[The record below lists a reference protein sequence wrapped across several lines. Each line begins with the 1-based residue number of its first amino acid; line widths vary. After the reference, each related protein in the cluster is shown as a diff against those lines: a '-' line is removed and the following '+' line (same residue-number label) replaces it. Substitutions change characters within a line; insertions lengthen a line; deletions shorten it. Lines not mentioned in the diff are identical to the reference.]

1 MPKSAISIASPSSE
15 KRHHGPH
22 EVVKSAYA
30 YSGENHLEGER
41 QMVGMHHRIFA
52 NPTRNLAATIT
63 PATHTI
69 AHVARSRMSAS
80 RLRDALNAEQHAAF
94 KIIYRVM
101 TKRSVNR
108 LHEFAPDFEAVR
120 NTVRPG
126 EAREHVHNQ
135 ARLVCDAC
143 LRGG

>member
-1 MPKSAISIASPSSE
+1 MIVQRLSATHCAPAPTLSPRIETSISCNMPKSAISIASPSSE

-63 PATHTI
+63 PTTHTI

-80 RLRDALNAEQHAAF
+80 RLRDALNAKQHAAF
-94 KIIYRVM
+94 QIIDRVLA
-101 TKRSVNR
+101 K
-108 LHEFAPDFEAVR
+108 
-120 NTVRPG
+120 
-126 EAREHVHNQ
+126 
-135 ARLVCDAC
+135 
-143 LRGG
+143 

>member
-52 NPTRNLAATIT
+52 KPTRNLAATIT

-69 AHVARSRMSAS
+69 AHVARSRIIRTAS
-80 RLRDALNAEQHAAF
+80 GWPYEYAKLAQAAQSSLE
-94 KIIYRVM
+94 M
-101 TKRSVNR
+101 
-108 LHEFAPDFEAVR
+108 
-120 NTVRPG
+120 
-126 EAREHVHNQ
+126 
-135 ARLVCDAC
+135 
-143 LRGG
+143 